1 MSTSSLSP
9 CPLRPEI
16 LAQLN
21 AEERAWLESI
31 PAKMAALE
39 QRTEAAERRAE
50 AAEQGLL
57 ELKAVVAELTA
68 RLNQDSSNSHKPPS
82 SDKKRRPRRNRRKTG
97 WKSGAKKG
105 HKGHNR
111 ALVPPEQLTSQT
123 PRFPEVCGGCG
134 AALSPEQKHGAP
146 RPHQFFELPPIE
158 METHQ
163 LDLYRCKCGCGAIT
177 EALPPPEHRT
187 GQGPR
192 LTALITTLIGAFR
205 LSRRQVEE
213 LLMSLTGNSPSLGC
227 IQACWQRGAQAAKPV
242 AKELEKALPKQPTL
256 NIDETSWK
264 QAGKKRWMWVAAA
277 EKFAVFAVN
286 TRGLKQLREWKL
298 LKYLGVVGCDRWNA
312 YSRIERKQL
321 CWSHL
326 DRDLEAIAI
335 RDGVGRDPAKQMQAG
350 VEEMFEQWWAFK
362 DGKQSRTSLQSATAS
377 FRASFKA
384 FCTAGAKQVD
394 DDRWR
399 KLGTDLLKKWPH
411 VFRFLDTEGVEPTNN
426 LAERMIR
433 PVVLWRRTSQG
444 TRTDLGSLEAA
455 AVLTVVQT
463 CRLQARSAL
472 AVLEEI
478 VRAAWTGG
486 PMPSLLPQNA

>member
-16 LAQLN
+16 LVQLN
-21 AEERAWLESI
+21 TEERAWLESI
-31 PAKMAALE
+31 PAKMAAL
-39 QRTEAAERRAE
+39 ERRAE

-68 RLNQDSSNSHKPPS
+68 RLNQDSTNSHKPPS
-82 SDKKRRPRRNRRKTG
+82 SDKKKRRPRRNRRKTG
-97 WKSGAKKG
+97 GKAGAKKG

-111 ALVPPEQLTSQT
+111 DLVPPEQLTSQT
-123 PRFPEVCGGCG
+123 PCFPEACGGCG

-158 METHQ
+158 MEVHQ

-177 EALPPPEHRT
+177 EAVPPPEHST

-205 LSRRQVEE
+205 LARRQVEE
-213 LLMSLTGNSPSLGC
+213 LLLSTTGRSPSLGS
-227 IQACWQRGAQAAKPV
+227 IQACWQRGAKAAKPV
-242 AKELEKALPKQPTL
+242 AKALEKALTKQPML

-264 QAGKKRWMWVAAA
+264 QAGKKRWMWVAATQ
-277 EKFAVFAVN
+277 KLAVFAVN
-286 TRGLKQLREWKL
+286 TRGMKQLREWKL
-298 LKYLGVVGCDRWNA
+298 LKYRGVVGCDRWNA
-312 YSRIERKQL
+312 YSRIKRKQL

-326 DRDLEAIAI
+326 IRDLEAIAV
-335 RDGVGRDPAKQMQAG
+335 RDGIGREPAKKMQAS

-362 DGKQSRTSLQSATAS
+362 EDKLSRTSLQSATAS

-384 FCTAGAKQVD
+384 FCTAGSEQTD

-399 KLGTDLLKKWPH
+399 KLGADLLKKWPH
-411 VFRFLDTEGVEPTNN
+411 VFRFLDEEGVEPTNN

-433 PVVLWRRTSQG
+433 PVVMWRRTSQG
-444 TRTDLGSLEAA
+444 TRTDLGSQEAA

-472 AVLEEI
+472 MVLEDI
-478 VRAAWTGG
+478 VRAAWTGA